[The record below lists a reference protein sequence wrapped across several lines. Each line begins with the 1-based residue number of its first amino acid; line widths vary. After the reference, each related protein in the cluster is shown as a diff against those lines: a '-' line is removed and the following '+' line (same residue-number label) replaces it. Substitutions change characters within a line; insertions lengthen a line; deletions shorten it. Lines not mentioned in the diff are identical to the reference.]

1 MDVGGEFSG
10 TVTGIMNGTGALFG
24 ASLTP
29 LVYGIFFA
37 KGSWIAPFFINA
49 GVFVMG
55 ALIWTLL
62 INPERSVVEHV

>member
-1 MDVGGEFSG
+1 
-10 TVTGIMNGTGALFG
+10 
-24 ASLTP
+24 LTP